1 MIINESETN
10 KFNRKCMTFLM
21 HLFILLGALFFIVQ
35 MILLFAGHF
44 SYNDILGVLMSCGFL
59 MFGWYFS
66 KRIAMITSLDED
78 TITLISRK
86 KRVHL
91 QRKDIITVSKMVRF
105 TFSERSWFII
115 FFLNDKGKKERWMF
129 QAEPHIGLVDNL
141 KKMHIRL
148 RNIA

>member
-1 MIINESETN
+1 
-10 KFNRKCMTFLM
+10 MTILM
-21 HLFILLGALFFIVQ
+21 HLFILLGALFFSVQ

-59 MFGWYFS
+59 MFGWYFC
-66 KRIAMITSLDED
+66 KRIAIITSLDED
-78 TITLISRK
+78 AITLISRK

-91 QRKDIITVSKMVRF
+91 HRKDIITVSKMVRF